1 MNEKDNTPQRGFDD
15 ILLEL
20 MVQNE
25 TSSKIQASTLNV
37 VDLLTPVADASKESL
52 KRGSEASDWPSRRS
66 SGQSGNSGMSEVILD
81 GILLVAQDSLSA
93 IKSVEAGIVMLAD
106 YSGLMRNSLSN
117 ISNDLS
123 AFYNA
128 FIAGDLQSE
137 AADRMN
143 SLQEKEKNA
152 ELLKLLERLGGGK
165 RDTRTTTA
173 AAPKEDGFLAKLLGP
188 LGIIGGLLAGF
199 VTGIVGYFTT
209 LFGDILGSLS
219 KMLNIGTFLS
229 KIGLTSEFFAK
240 LAAPFKTVFGKI
252 GELFGKL
259 TSFFSKTFG
268 GLTEKFSKFL
278 GIGKLIGRIAAPL
291 MLIFDVFKSISA
303 AVNKFSETGNI
314 GAALETGIS
323 ELFGRVIGAPL
334 DLLKSAVSWIL
345 GKFGFDEAE
354 SFLDSF
360 SFTDIIQEFISR
372 LVAWGKQSFEMV
384 FQTLLDVFGDISEKF
399 SSGDIL
405 GGIIEVL
412 RGLVKTLVALPF
424 DLIKTGMAKVAGMF
438 GADEFAKKLESF
450 SFRGMMGGTNTAT
463 EAEAA
468 PPEKSIFEAA
478 GETTA
483 AKQVAKQVAKQMKD
497 ATENIADLDEQK
509 LAKPATTL
517 DVNKPK
523 GLGVSGLIG
532 SLSGVSDAFYK
543 ALQENLTGG
552 QTQRVGGMPSTIGS
566 EMAATLSNTRDLE
579 SNAEM
584 AAAMA
589 PAATGGSKKTTNVS
603 AQSVTYN
610 SNNIPD
616 RTSWMITPLANWSL

>member
-1 MNEKDNTPQRGFDD
+1 MNENDKQQRTFDD

-25 TSSKIQASTLNV
+25 TLDKIQTSALKV

-152 ELLKLLERLGGGK
+152 ELLTLLERLGGGK
-165 RDTRTTTA
+165 RDTRTTTTA
-173 AAPKEDGFLAKLLGP
+173 VPKEDGFLAKLLGP
-188 LGIIGGLLAGF
+188 LGIIGGLLTGF

-303 AVNKFSETGNI
+303 AVGKFSETGDI
-314 GAALETGIS
+314 AAALETGIS

-360 SFTDIIQEFISR
+360 SFTDIIQEFINR

-399 SSGDIL
+399 SSGDAL
-405 GGIIEVL
+405 GGVIEIL
-412 RGLVKTLVALPF
+412 RGLVKTLIALPF

-438 GADEFAKKLESF
+438 GAGEFVKKLESF

-463 EAEAA
+463 EGGT
-468 PPEKSIFEAA
+468 I
-478 GETTA
+478 A
-483 AKQVAKQVAKQMKD
+483 AKQVAKQTKD
-497 ATENIADLDEQK
+497 ATENIADSS
-509 LAKPATTL
+509 A
-517 DVNKPK
+517 PK
-523 GLGVSGLIG
+523 GLIG
-532 SLSGVSDAFYK
+532 SLSGVSDASDAFYK